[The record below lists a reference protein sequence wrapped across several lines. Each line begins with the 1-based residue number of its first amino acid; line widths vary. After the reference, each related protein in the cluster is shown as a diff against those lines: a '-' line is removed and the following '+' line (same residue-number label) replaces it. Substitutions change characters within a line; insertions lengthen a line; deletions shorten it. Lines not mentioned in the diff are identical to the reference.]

1 MLDLSFLF
9 CLWRCH
15 SHHFS
20 CGILARNPIDME
32 MSQNFKC
39 LKNILKLLICPV
51 YLNLNRKPLG
61 YVGIFR
67 SSQPSISA
75 VKGVE
80 GWFNL
85 VSNGG
90 LSRSV
95 WDSWLG
101 FWNRCVRISGRG
113 WGDFRPVKFCWK
125 TCFNQILGRVRYG
138 KIPAIHQTVGD
149 FSWLRYGETCTGF
162 SMFFSSGRLG
172 YRPTRQISVS

>member
-1 MLDLSFLF
+1 
-9 CLWRCH
+9 
-15 SHHFS
+15 
-20 CGILARNPIDME
+20 

-39 LKNILKLLICPV
+39 LKNILKLLINLIICPV

-67 SSQPSISA
+67 SSQPSISV

-125 TCFNQILGRVRYG
+125 TCFNQILGWVRYG

-149 FSWLRYGETCTGF
+149 FTRVNARVKSWLMSHYVTILWMSIPSLKEVNAPLTSIF
-162 SMFFSSGRLG
+162 
-172 YRPTRQISVS
+172 Q